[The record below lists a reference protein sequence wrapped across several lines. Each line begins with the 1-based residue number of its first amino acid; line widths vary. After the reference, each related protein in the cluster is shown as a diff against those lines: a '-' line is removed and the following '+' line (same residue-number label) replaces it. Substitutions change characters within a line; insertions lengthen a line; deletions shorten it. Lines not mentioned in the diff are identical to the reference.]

1 MIDLALW
8 KLYPEKCEMW
18 RSVKKDVGAKFK
30 KEVTV
35 RTEAARKDIFSREG
49 SLQSAL
55 RESVVND
62 VTKLFP

>member
-1 MIDLALW
+1 
-8 KLYPEKCEMW
+8 MW

-55 RESVVND
+55 RESVVDD